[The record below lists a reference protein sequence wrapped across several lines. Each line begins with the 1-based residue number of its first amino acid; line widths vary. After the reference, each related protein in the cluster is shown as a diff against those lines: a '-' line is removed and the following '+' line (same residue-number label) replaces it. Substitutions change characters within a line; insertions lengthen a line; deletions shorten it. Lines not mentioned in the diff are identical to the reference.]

1 MQAISPGDMQ
11 SLHVYLMARFD
22 ISDYGDYLHL
32 LALYRNTRATEA
44 INARNRYLQLEQV
57 SETLSAAR
65 KAVLEKLTARHSS

>member
-22 ISDYGDYLHL
+22 VPDYDDYLHL

-44 INARNRYLQLEQV
+44 INARNRYLQLEEV

-65 KAVLEKLTARHSS
+65 QAVLKRLAARHSA